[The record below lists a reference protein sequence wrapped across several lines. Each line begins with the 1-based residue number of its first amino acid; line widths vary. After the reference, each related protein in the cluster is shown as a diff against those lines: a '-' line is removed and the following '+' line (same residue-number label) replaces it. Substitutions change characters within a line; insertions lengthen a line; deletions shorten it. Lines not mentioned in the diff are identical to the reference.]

1 MRTRLRLGALTLLS
15 SVLTAVLALAACDA
29 AGRLAS
35 APPSAW
41 GPTALTRALVLLAC
55 GAGALGAA
63 WHALSGA
70 LAVIAL
76 AGPAPSARGA
86 GIRRAALRAL
96 HRWGAPIMRRTA
108 AGALVAAVA
117 AGAPAMAAQAPG
129 ASDDLGWAPTASA
142 PAPAGSAPS
151 PGPDASPG
159 AESAA
164 PRPDA
169 AAGAPSGDPS
179 AADPQAGDPSAA
191 DPQAGDPSAA
201 DPQAGETPSAPATTH
216 RVSDGE
222 SLWSITEELLDAGAA
237 GAPTDP
243 SSGGPSAQARIARA
257 WPILYAANAESIGA
271 DPDLI
276 LPGTALSVP
285 EDLLSPPSRP

>member
-1 MRTRLRLGALTLLS
+1 MRTRLHLGALTLLAS
-15 SVLTAVLALAACDA
+15 ALTVVLALAACDA

-35 APPSAW
+35 TPSSAW

-63 WHALSGA
+63 WHAVSGA

-76 AGPAPSARGA
+76 TGNAPRAPRT
-86 GIRRAALRAL
+86 GISLVALRAL

-129 ASDDLGWAPTASA
+129 ASDDLGWTPTASA
-142 PAPAGSAPS
+142 PAPAGDTPAPAGDTS
-151 PGPDASPG
+151 SNAGDTSSNAGDA
-159 AESAA
+159 AR
-164 PRPDA
+164 RPDA
-169 AAGAPSGDPS
+169 AAGATSADPS
-179 AADPQAGDPSAA
+179 SP
-191 DPQAGDPSAA
+191 
-201 DPQAGETPSAPATTH
+201 PATTH
-216 RVSDGE
+216 RVSAGE
-222 SLWSITEELLDAGAA
+222 SLWSITEEILDAGSA
-237 GAPTDP
+237 GSPTDP
-243 SSGGPSAQARIARA
+243 SSGGPGTQAQIARA

-276 LPGTALSVP
+276 LPGTALNVP

>member
-1 MRTRLRLGALTLLS
+1 MRTRLRLGALTLLAS
-15 SVLTAVLALAACDA
+15 ALAVGLALAACDA

-142 PAPAGSAPS
+142 SAPAEPAPA

-159 AESAA
+159 AEPAA
-164 PRPDA
+164 PPPDP
-169 AAGAPSGDPS
+169 AAGAPSGETS
-179 AADPQAGDPSAA
+179 AAEAPAGDTPAA
-191 DPQAGDPSAA
+191 EA
-201 DPQAGETPSAPATTH
+201 PSAPATTH
-216 RVSDGE
+216 QVSAGE
-222 SLWSITEELLDAGAA
+222 SLWSITQELLDAGAA

-243 SSGGPSAQARIARA
+243 SSGGPSAQARVARA

-276 LPGTALSVP
+276 LPGTVLSVP
-285 EDLLSPPSRP
+285 EDLLRPPSRP

>member
-1 MRTRLRLGALTLLS
+1 MRTRLRLGALTLLAS
-15 SVLTAVLALAACDA
+15 ALAVGLALAACDA

-96 HRWGAPIMRRTA
+96 HRWGAPIMRRTT

-142 PAPAGSAPS
+142 SAPAEPAPA

-159 AESAA
+159 AEPAA
-164 PRPDA
+164 PPPDP
-169 AAGAPSGDPS
+169 AAGAPSGETS
-179 AADPQAGDPSAA
+179 AAEAPAGDPPAA
-191 DPQAGDPSAA
+191 EA
-201 DPQAGETPSAPATTH
+201 PSAPATTH
-216 RVSDGE
+216 QVSAGE
-222 SLWSITEELLDAGAA
+222 SLWSITQELLGAGAA

-243 SSGGPSAQARIARA
+243 SSGGPSAQARVARA

-276 LPGTALSVP
+276 LPGTVLSVP
-285 EDLLSPPSRP
+285 EDLLRPPSRP

>member
-41 GPTALTRALVLLAC
+41 GPTALTRALVLMAC

-96 HRWGAPIMRRTA
+96 HRWGAPIMRRTT

-159 AESAA
+159 AEPAA
-164 PRPDA
+164 PRPDP
-169 AAGAPSGDPS
+169 AAGAPSGETS
-179 AADPQAGDPSAA
+179 AAEAPAGDPPAA
-191 DPQAGDPSAA
+191 EA
-201 DPQAGETPSAPATTH
+201 PSAPATTH

-276 LPGTALSVP
+276 LPGTALNVP

>member
-15 SVLTAVLALAACDA
+15 SVLAVGLALAACDA

-76 AGPAPSARGA
+76 ASPAPSARGA

-96 HRWGAPIMRRTA
+96 HRWGAPIMRRTT

-142 PAPAGSAPS
+142 SAPAEPAPA

-159 AESAA
+159 AEPAA
-164 PRPDA
+164 PPPDP
-169 AAGAPSGDPS
+169 AAGAPSGETS
-179 AADPQAGDPSAA
+179 AAEAPAGDPPAA
-191 DPQAGDPSAA
+191 EA
-201 DPQAGETPSAPATTH
+201 PSAPATTH
-216 RVSDGE
+216 QVSAGE
-222 SLWSITEELLDAGAA
+222 SLWSITQELLDAGAA
-237 GAPTDP
+237 GAPTDL
-243 SSGGPSAQARIARA
+243 SSGGPSAQARVARA

-276 LPGTALSVP
+276 LPGTVLSVP
-285 EDLLSPPSRP
+285 EDLLRPPSRP

>member
-41 GPTALTRALVLLAC
+41 GPTALTRALVLMAC

-86 GIRRAALRAL
+86 GVRRTALRAL

-142 PAPAGSAPS
+142 PAPAGPAPS
-151 PGPDASPG
+151 PDPDASPG

-179 AADPQAGDPSAA
+179 AAGAP
-191 DPQAGDPSAA
+191 
-201 DPQAGETPSAPATTH
+201 AGETPSAPATTH

-271 DPDLI
+271 DPDII
-276 LPGTALSVP
+276 LPGTVLSVP
-285 EDLLSPPSRP
+285 EDLLRPPSRP

>member
-1 MRTRLRLGALTLLS
+1 MRTRLRLGALTLLAS
-15 SVLTAVLALAACDA
+15 ALAVGLALAACDA

-96 HRWGAPIMRRTA
+96 HRWGAPIMRRTT

-142 PAPAGSAPS
+142 SAPAEPAPA

-159 AESAA
+159 AEPAA
-164 PRPDA
+164 PPPDP
-169 AAGAPSGDPS
+169 AAGAPSGETS
-179 AADPQAGDPSAA
+179 AAEA
-191 DPQAGDPSAA
+191 
-201 DPQAGETPSAPATTH
+201 PSAPATTH
-216 RVSDGE
+216 QVSAGE
-222 SLWSITEELLDAGAA
+222 SLWSITQELLGAGAA

-243 SSGGPSAQARIARA
+243 SSGGPSAQARVARA

-271 DPDLI
+271 DPDII
-276 LPGTALSVP
+276 LPGTVLSVP
-285 EDLLSPPSRP
+285 EDLLRPPSRP

>member
-1 MRTRLRLGALTLLS
+1 MRTRLHLGALTLLAS
-15 SVLTAVLALAACDA
+15 ALTVVLALAACDA

-96 HRWGAPIMRRTA
+96 HRWGAPIMRRTT

-142 PAPAGSAPS
+142 SAPAEPAPA

-159 AESAA
+159 AEPAA
-164 PRPDA
+164 PPPDP
-169 AAGAPSGDPS
+169 AAGAPSGETS
-179 AADPQAGDPSAA
+179 AAEAPAGDPPAA
-191 DPQAGDPSAA
+191 EA
-201 DPQAGETPSAPATTH
+201 PSAPATTH
-216 RVSDGE
+216 QVSAGE
-222 SLWSITEELLDAGAA
+222 SLWSITEELLGAGAA

-243 SSGGPSAQARIARA
+243 SSGGPSAQARVARA

-276 LPGTALSVP
+276 LPGTVLSVP
-285 EDLLSPPSRP
+285 EDLLRPPSRP

>member
-1 MRTRLRLGALTLLS
+1 MRTRLRLGALTLLAS
-15 SVLTAVLALAACDA
+15 ALAVGLALAACDA

-96 HRWGAPIMRRTA
+96 HRWGAPIMRRTT

-142 PAPAGSAPS
+142 SAPAEPAPA

-159 AESAA
+159 AEPAA
-164 PRPDA
+164 PPPDP
-169 AAGAPSGDPS
+169 AAGAPSGETS
-179 AADPQAGDPSAA
+179 AAEAPAGDPPAA
-191 DPQAGDPSAA
+191 EA
-201 DPQAGETPSAPATTH
+201 PSAPATTH
-216 RVSDGE
+216 QVSAGE
-222 SLWSITEELLDAGAA
+222 SLWSITQELLDAGAA

-243 SSGGPSAQARIARA
+243 SSGGPSAQARVARA

-271 DPDLI
+271 DPDII
-276 LPGTALSVP
+276 LPGTVLSVP
-285 EDLLSPPSRP
+285 EDLLRPPSRP

>member
-76 AGPAPSARGA
+76 AGPATSARGA

-108 AGALVAAVA
+108 AGALVTAVA
-117 AGAPAMAAQAPG
+117 TGAPAMAAQAPG

-142 PAPAGSAPS
+142 PAPAGPAPS

-179 AADPQAGDPSAA
+179 AADPQAEG
-191 DPQAGDPSAA
+191 
-201 DPQAGETPSAPATTH
+201 TPSVPATTH

>member
-1 MRTRLRLGALTLLS
+1 MRTRLRLGALTLLAS
-15 SVLTAVLALAACDA
+15 ALAVGLALAACDA
-29 AGRLAS
+29 ASRLAS

-96 HRWGAPIMRRTA
+96 HRWGAPIMRRTT

-142 PAPAGSAPS
+142 SAPAEPAPA

-159 AESAA
+159 AEPAA
-164 PRPDA
+164 PPPDP
-169 AAGAPSGDPS
+169 AAGAPSGETS
-179 AADPQAGDPSAA
+179 AAEAPAGDPPAA
-191 DPQAGDPSAA
+191 EA
-201 DPQAGETPSAPATTH
+201 PSAPATTH
-216 RVSDGE
+216 QVSAGE
-222 SLWSITEELLDAGAA
+222 SLWSITQELLDAGAA
-237 GAPTDP
+237 GAPMDP
-243 SSGGPSAQARIARA
+243 SSGGPSAQARVARA

-276 LPGTALSVP
+276 LPGTVLSVP
-285 EDLLSPPSRP
+285 EDLLRPPSRP

>member
-41 GPTALTRALVLLAC
+41 GPTALTRALVLMAC

-76 AGPAPSARGA
+76 AGPAPSARGT
-86 GIRRAALRAL
+86 GVRRAALRAL
-96 HRWGAPIMRRTA
+96 HRWGAPIMRRTT

-142 PAPAGSAPS
+142 SAPAGPAPA

-159 AESAA
+159 AEPAA
-164 PRPDA
+164 PRPDP

-179 AADPQAGDPSAA
+179 AAGAPAGDPSAA
-191 DPQAGDPSAA
+191 DQP
-201 DPQAGETPSAPATTH
+201 AGETPSAPATTH

>member
-1 MRTRLRLGALTLLS
+1 MRTRLHLGALTLLAS
-15 SVLTAVLALAACDA
+15 ALTVVLALAACDA

-35 APPSAW
+35 TPSSAW

-63 WHALSGA
+63 WHAVSGA

-76 AGPAPSARGA
+76 TGNAPRAPRT
-86 GIRRAALRAL
+86 GISLVALRAL

-117 AGAPAMAAQAPG
+117 TGAPAMAAQAPG
-129 ASDDLGWAPTASA
+129 ASDDLGWTPTASA
-142 PAPAGSAPS
+142 PAPAGEAPS
-151 PGPDASPG
+151 PAGDTPAPAGDTSSNAGDA
-159 AESAA
+159 AR
-164 PRPDA
+164 RPDA
-169 AAGAPSGDPS
+169 AAGATSADPS
-179 AADPQAGDPSAA
+179 SP
-191 DPQAGDPSAA
+191 
-201 DPQAGETPSAPATTH
+201 PAMTH
-216 RVSDGE
+216 RVSAGE
-222 SLWSITEELLDAGAA
+222 SLWSITEEILDAGSA
-237 GAPTDP
+237 GSPTDP
-243 SSGGPSAQARIARA
+243 SSGGPGTQAQIARA

-276 LPGTALSVP
+276 LPGTALNVP

>member
-1 MRTRLRLGALTLLS
+1 MRTRLRLGALTLLAS
-15 SVLTAVLALAACDA
+15 ALAVGLALAACDA

-86 GIRRAALRAL
+86 GVRRAALRAL

-142 PAPAGSAPS
+142 PAPAGPAPS
-151 PGPDASPG
+151 PDPDASPG

-169 AAGAPSGDPS
+169 AAGAP
-179 AADPQAGDPSAA
+179 
-191 DPQAGDPSAA
+191 AGDPSAA

-285 EDLLSPPSRP
+285 EDLMSPPSRP

>member
-1 MRTRLRLGALTLLS
+1 MRTRLHLGALTLLAS
-15 SVLTAVLALAACDA
+15 ALTVVLALAACDA

-35 APPSAW
+35 TPSSAW

-63 WHALSGA
+63 WHAVSGA

-76 AGPAPSARGA
+76 TGNAPRAPRT
-86 GIRRAALRAL
+86 GISLVALRAL

-117 AGAPAMAAQAPG
+117 TGAPAMAAQAPG
-129 ASDDLGWAPTASA
+129 ASDDLGWTPTASA
-142 PAPAGSAPS
+142 PAPAGEAPS
-151 PGPDASPG
+151 PAGDTPAPAGDTPAPAGDTSSNAGDA
-159 AESAA
+159 AR
-164 PRPDA
+164 RPDA
-169 AAGAPSGDPS
+169 AAGATSADPS
-179 AADPQAGDPSAA
+179 SP
-191 DPQAGDPSAA
+191 
-201 DPQAGETPSAPATTH
+201 PATTH
-216 RVSDGE
+216 QVSAGE
-222 SLWSITEELLDAGAA
+222 SLWSITEEILDAGSA
-237 GAPTDP
+237 GSPTDP
-243 SSGGPSAQARIARA
+243 SSGGPGTQAQIARA

-276 LPGTALSVP
+276 IPGTALNVP

>member
-1 MRTRLRLGALTLLS
+1 MRTRLHLGALTLLAS
-15 SVLTAVLALAACDA
+15 ALTVVLALAACDA

-35 APPSAW
+35 TPSSAW

-63 WHALSGA
+63 WHAVSGA

-76 AGPAPSARGA
+76 TGNAPRAPRT
-86 GIRRAALRAL
+86 GISLVALRAL

-117 AGAPAMAAQAPG
+117 TGAPAMAAQAPG
-129 ASDDLGWAPTASA
+129 ASDDLGWTPTASA
-142 PAPAGSAPS
+142 PAPAGEAPS
-151 PGPDASPG
+151 PAGDTPAPAGDTPAPAGDTSSNAGDA
-159 AESAA
+159 AR
-164 PRPDA
+164 RPDA
-169 AAGAPSGDPS
+169 AAGATSADPS
-179 AADPQAGDPSAA
+179 SP
-191 DPQAGDPSAA
+191 
-201 DPQAGETPSAPATTH
+201 PATTH
-216 RVSDGE
+216 QVSAGE
-222 SLWSITEELLDAGAA
+222 SLWSITEEILDAGSA
-237 GAPTDP
+237 GSPTDP
-243 SSGGPSAQARIARA
+243 SSGGPGTQAQIARA

-276 LPGTALSVP
+276 LPGTALNVP

>member
-1 MRTRLRLGALTLLS
+1 MRTRLRLGALTLLAS
-15 SVLTAVLALAACDA
+15 ALAVGLALAACDA
-29 AGRLAS
+29 ASRLAS

-76 AGPAPSARGA
+76 AGPAPAARGA

-117 AGAPAMAAQAPG
+117 TGAPAMAAQAPG

-142 PAPAGSAPS
+142 SAPAEPAPA

-159 AESAA
+159 AEPAA
-164 PRPDA
+164 PPPDP
-169 AAGAPSGDPS
+169 AAGAPSGETS
-179 AADPQAGDPSAA
+179 AAEA
-191 DPQAGDPSAA
+191 
-201 DPQAGETPSAPATTH
+201 PSAPATTH
-216 RVSDGE
+216 RVNAGE
-222 SLWSITEELLDAGAA
+222 SLWSITQELLGAGAA

-243 SSGGPSAQARIARA
+243 SSGGPSAQARVARA
-257 WPILYAANAESIGA
+257 WPIL
-271 DPDLI
+271 
-276 LPGTALSVP
+276 
-285 EDLLSPPSRP
+285 

>member
-1 MRTRLRLGALTLLS
+1 MRTRLHHGALTLLAS
-15 SVLTAVLALAACDA
+15 ALTVVLALAACDA

-35 APPSAW
+35 TPSSAW

-63 WHALSGA
+63 WHAVSGA

-76 AGPAPSARGA
+76 TGNAPRAPRT
-86 GIRRAALRAL
+86 GISLVALRAL

-117 AGAPAMAAQAPG
+117 TGAPAMAAQAPG
-129 ASDDLGWAPTASA
+129 ASDDLGWTPTASA
-142 PAPAGSAPS
+142 PAPAGEAPS
-151 PGPDASPG
+151 PAGDTPAPAGDTSSNAGDA
-159 AESAA
+159 AR
-164 PRPDA
+164 RPDA
-169 AAGAPSGDPS
+169 AAGATSADPS
-179 AADPQAGDPSAA
+179 SP
-191 DPQAGDPSAA
+191 
-201 DPQAGETPSAPATTH
+201 PATTH
-216 RVSDGE
+216 QVSAGE
-222 SLWSITEELLDAGAA
+222 SLWSITEEILDAGSA
-237 GAPTDP
+237 GSPTDP
-243 SSGGPSAQARIARA
+243 SSGGPGTQAQIARA

-276 LPGTALSVP
+276 LPGTALNVP

>member
-1 MRTRLRLGALTLLS
+1 MRTRLRLGALTLLAS
-15 SVLTAVLALAACDA
+15 ALAVGLALAACDA

-96 HRWGAPIMRRTA
+96 HRWGAPIMRRTT

-142 PAPAGSAPS
+142 SAPAEPAPA

-159 AESAA
+159 AEPAA
-164 PRPDA
+164 PRPDP
-169 AAGAPSGDPS
+169 AAGAPSGETS
-179 AADPQAGDPSAA
+179 AAEAPAGDPPAA
-191 DPQAGDPSAA
+191 EA
-201 DPQAGETPSAPATTH
+201 PSAPATTH
-216 RVSDGE
+216 RVSAGE
-222 SLWSITEELLDAGAA
+222 SLWSITEELLGAGAA

-243 SSGGPSAQARIARA
+243 SSGGPPAQARVARA

-271 DPDLI
+271 DPDII
-276 LPGTALSVP
+276 LPGTVLSVP
-285 EDLLSPPSRP
+285 EDLLRPPSRP

>member
-1 MRTRLRLGALTLLS
+1 MRTRLHLGALTLLAS
-15 SVLTAVLALAACDA
+15 ALTVVLALAACDA
-29 AGRLAS
+29 AGRLPS
-35 APPSAW
+35 SAW

-63 WHALSGA
+63 WHAVSGA

-76 AGPAPSARGA
+76 TGNAPRAPRT
-86 GIRRAALRAL
+86 GISLVALRAL

-117 AGAPAMAAQAPG
+117 TGAPAMAAQAPG

-142 PAPAGSAPS
+142 PAPAGDTPAPAGDTS
-151 PGPDASPG
+151 SNAGDTSSNAGDA
-159 AESAA
+159 AR
-164 PRPDA
+164 RPDA
-169 AAGAPSGDPS
+169 AAGATSADPS
-179 AADPQAGDPSAA
+179 SP
-191 DPQAGDPSAA
+191 
-201 DPQAGETPSAPATTH
+201 PATTH
-216 RVSDGE
+216 RVSAGE

-237 GAPTDP
+237 GAQTQP
-243 SSGGPSAQARIARA
+243 SSAGPSAQARVARA

>member
-1 MRTRLRLGALTLLS
+1 MPIRLRLGVLTLFASALT
-15 SVLTAVLALAACDA
+15 VVLAFAACDA

-63 WHALSGA
+63 WHVLSGA

-96 HRWGAPIMRRTA
+96 HRWGAPIMRRTT

-142 PAPAGSAPS
+142 PAPAESSPS
-151 PGPDASPG
+151 PAGDASPG
-159 AESAA
+159 ADPTA
-164 PRPDA
+164 PQPNP
-169 AAGAPSGDPS
+169 AAGAPSGETS
-179 AADPQAGDPSAA
+179 AADPPAA
-191 DPQAGDPSAA
+191 
-201 DPQAGETPSAPATTH
+201 EKPSAPAISH
-216 RVSDGE
+216 QVSAGE
-222 SLWSITEELLDAGAA
+222 SLWSITEELLDAEAA
-237 GAPTDP
+237 GTPTDP
-243 SSGGPSAQARIARA
+243 SSGGPPAQARIARA

-285 EDLLSPPSRP
+285 EDLMSPPSRP

>member
-1 MRTRLRLGALTLLS
+1 MPIRLRLGVLTLFASALT
-15 SVLTAVLALAACDA
+15 VVLAFAACDA

-41 GPTALTRALVLLAC
+41 GPTALTRALVLMAC

-117 AGAPAMAAQAPG
+117 TGAPAMAAQAPG

-142 PAPAGSAPS
+142 PAPAESSPS
-151 PGPDASPG
+151 PAGGASPG
-159 AESAA
+159 ADPTA
-164 PRPDA
+164 PQPDP
-169 AAGAPSGDPS
+169 AAGAPSGETS
-179 AADPQAGDPSAA
+179 AA
-191 DPQAGDPSAA
+191 
-201 DPQAGETPSAPATTH
+201 ETPSAPATTH
-216 RVSDGE
+216 RVSAGE
-222 SLWSITEELLDAGAA
+222 SLWSITEELLDAEAA

-243 SSGGPSAQARIARA
+243 SSGGPPAQARIARA
-257 WPILYAANAESIGA
+257 WPVLYAANAESIGA

-285 EDLLSPPSRP
+285 EDLMSPPSRP

>member
-1 MRTRLRLGALTLLS
+1 MRTRLRLGALTLLAS
-15 SVLTAVLALAACDA
+15 ALAVGLALAACDA

-96 HRWGAPIMRRTA
+96 HRWGAPIMRRTT

-142 PAPAGSAPS
+142 SAPAEPAPA

-159 AESAA
+159 AEPAA
-164 PRPDA
+164 PPPDP
-169 AAGAPSGDPS
+169 AAGAPSGETS
-179 AADPQAGDPSAA
+179 AAEAPAGDPPAA
-191 DPQAGDPSAA
+191 EA
-201 DPQAGETPSAPATTH
+201 PSAPATTH
-216 RVSDGE
+216 QVSAGE
-222 SLWSITEELLDAGAA
+222 SLWSITQELLDAGAA

-243 SSGGPSAQARIARA
+243 SSGGPSAQARVARA

-276 LPGTALSVP
+276 LPGTVLSVP
-285 EDLLSPPSRP
+285 EDLLRPPSRP

>member
-1 MRTRLRLGALTLLS
+1 MRTRLRLGALTLLAS
-15 SVLTAVLALAACDA
+15 ALAVGLALAACDA

-96 HRWGAPIMRRTA
+96 HRWGAPIMRRTT

-142 PAPAGSAPS
+142 SAPAEPAPA

-159 AESAA
+159 AEPAA
-164 PRPDA
+164 PRPDP
-169 AAGAPSGDPS
+169 AAGAPSGETS
-179 AADPQAGDPSAA
+179 AAEAPAGDPPAA
-191 DPQAGDPSAA
+191 EA
-201 DPQAGETPSAPATTH
+201 PSAPATTH
-216 RVSDGE
+216 RVSAGE
-222 SLWSITEELLDAGAA
+222 SLWSITEELLGAGAA
-237 GAPTDP
+237 GTPTDP
-243 SSGGPSAQARIARA
+243 SSGGPPAQARVARA

-276 LPGTALSVP
+276 LPGTVLSVP
-285 EDLLSPPSRP
+285 EDLLRPPSRP

>member
-1 MRTRLRLGALTLLS
+1 MRTRLRLGALTLLAS
-15 SVLTAVLALAACDA
+15 ALAVGLALAACDA

-96 HRWGAPIMRRTA
+96 HRWGAPIMRRTT

-142 PAPAGSAPS
+142 SAPAEPAPA

-159 AESAA
+159 AEPAA
-164 PRPDA
+164 PPPDP
-169 AAGAPSGDPS
+169 AAGAPSGETS
-179 AADPQAGDPSAA
+179 AAEAPAGDPPTAEA
-191 DPQAGDPSAA
+191 
-201 DPQAGETPSAPATTH
+201 PSAPTTTH
-216 RVSDGE
+216 RVSAGE
-222 SLWSITEELLDAGAA
+222 SLWSITEELLGAGAA

-243 SSGGPSAQARIARA
+243 SSGGPPAQARVARA

-276 LPGTALSVP
+276 LPGTVLNVP
-285 EDLLSPPSRP
+285 EDLLRPPSRP

>member
-41 GPTALTRALVLLAC
+41 GPTALTRALVLMAC

-86 GIRRAALRAL
+86 GVRRAALRAL

-142 PAPAGSAPS
+142 PAPAGAAPS
-151 PGPDASPG
+151 PD
-159 AESAA
+159 
-164 PRPDA
+164 PDA
-169 AAGAPSGDPS
+169 ARRRRGSASRGSIGRGSAGRGDAERARDHPSGQRRGVAVVDHGGAPRRRSRGGPDGSGVGRTVRAGPDR
-179 AADPQAGDPSAA
+179 AGVADPVRGQRREHRRRSRPHPPGDRPERA
-191 DPQAGDPSAA
+191 
-201 DPQAGETPSAPATTH
+201 
-216 RVSDGE
+216 R
-222 SLWSITEELLDAGAA
+222 
-237 GAPTDP
+237 
-243 SSGGPSAQARIARA
+243 GPSEPA
-257 WPILYAANAESIGA
+257 
-271 DPDLI
+271 
-276 LPGTALSVP
+276 VP
-285 EDLLSPPSRP
+285 PLTRRPASERRPP

>member
-1 MRTRLRLGALTLLS
+1 MRTRLRLGALTLLAS
-15 SVLTAVLALAACDA
+15 ALAVGLALAACDA

-96 HRWGAPIMRRTA
+96 HRWGAPIMRRTT

-142 PAPAGSAPS
+142 SAPAEPAPA

-159 AESAA
+159 AEPAA
-164 PRPDA
+164 PRPDP
-169 AAGAPSGDPS
+169 AAGAPSGETS
-179 AADPQAGDPSAA
+179 AAEAPAGDPPTAEA
-191 DPQAGDPSAA
+191 
-201 DPQAGETPSAPATTH
+201 PSAPTTTH
-216 RVSDGE
+216 RVSAGE
-222 SLWSITEELLDAGAA
+222 SLWSITEELLGAGAA

-243 SSGGPSAQARIARA
+243 SSGGPPAQARVARA

-271 DPDLI
+271 DPDII
-276 LPGTALSVP
+276 LPGTVLSVP
-285 EDLLSPPSRP
+285 EDLLRPPSRP

>member
-1 MRTRLRLGALTLLS
+1 MRTRLRLGALTLLAS
-15 SVLTAVLALAACDA
+15 ALAVGLALAACDA

-96 HRWGAPIMRRTA
+96 HRWGAPIMRRTT

-142 PAPAGSAPS
+142 SAPAEPAPA

-159 AESAA
+159 AEPAA
-164 PRPDA
+164 PPPDP
-169 AAGAPSGDPS
+169 AAGAPSGETS
-179 AADPQAGDPSAA
+179 AAEAPAGDPPAA
-191 DPQAGDPSAA
+191 EA
-201 DPQAGETPSAPATTH
+201 PSAPATTH
-216 RVSDGE
+216 RVSAGE
-222 SLWSITEELLDAGAA
+222 SLWSITEELLGAGAA

-243 SSGGPSAQARIARA
+243 SSGGPPAQARVARA

-271 DPDLI
+271 DPDII
-276 LPGTALSVP
+276 LPGTVLSVP
-285 EDLLSPPSRP
+285 EDLLRPPSRP

>member
-1 MRTRLRLGALTLLS
+1 MRTRLRLGALTLLAS
-15 SVLTAVLALAACDA
+15 ALAVGLALVACDA

-96 HRWGAPIMRRTA
+96 HRWGAPIMRRTT

-142 PAPAGSAPS
+142 SAPAEPAPA

-159 AESAA
+159 AEPAA
-164 PRPDA
+164 PPPDP
-169 AAGAPSGDPS
+169 AAGAPSGETS
-179 AADPQAGDPSAA
+179 AAEAPAGDTPAA
-191 DPQAGDPSAA
+191 EA
-201 DPQAGETPSAPATTH
+201 PSAPATTH
-216 RVSDGE
+216 QVSAGE
-222 SLWSITEELLDAGAA
+222 SLWSITQELLDAGAA

-243 SSGGPSAQARIARA
+243 SSGGPSAQARVARA

-276 LPGTALSVP
+276 LPGTVLSVP
-285 EDLLSPPSRP
+285 EDLLRPPSRP

>member
-1 MRTRLRLGALTLLS
+1 MRTRLRLGALTLLAS
-15 SVLTAVLALAACDA
+15 ALTAVLALTACDA

-35 APPSAW
+35 TPPSAW
-41 GPTALTRALVLLAC
+41 GPTALTRTLVLLAC

-129 ASDDLGWAPTASA
+129 ASESTKIGRASCR
-142 PAPAGSAPS
+142 
-151 PGPDASPG
+151 
-159 AESAA
+159 E
-164 PRPDA
+164 
-169 AAGAPSGDPS
+169 
-179 AADPQAGDPSAA
+179 
-191 DPQAGDPSAA
+191 
-201 DPQAGETPSAPATTH
+201 
-216 RVSDGE
+216 RV
-222 SLWSITEELLDAGAA
+222 
-237 GAPTDP
+237 
-243 SSGGPSAQARIARA
+243 
-257 WPILYAANAESIGA
+257 
-271 DPDLI
+271 
-276 LPGTALSVP
+276 
-285 EDLLSPPSRP
+285 

>member
-1 MRTRLRLGALTLLS
+1 MPIRLRLGVLTLFASALT
-15 SVLTAVLALAACDA
+15 VVLAFAACDA

-63 WHALSGA
+63 WHVLSGA

-86 GIRRAALRAL
+86 GVRRAALRAL

-117 AGAPAMAAQAPG
+117 TGAPAMAAQAPG

-142 PAPAGSAPS
+142 PAPAESSPS
-151 PGPDASPG
+151 PAGGASPG
-159 AESAA
+159 ADPTA
-164 PRPDA
+164 PQPDP
-169 AAGAPSGDPS
+169 AAGAPSGETS
-179 AADPQAGDPSAA
+179 AA
-191 DPQAGDPSAA
+191 
-201 DPQAGETPSAPATTH
+201 ETPSAPATTH
-216 RVSDGE
+216 RVSAGE
-222 SLWSITEELLDAGAA
+222 SLWSITQELLDAGAA

-243 SSGGPSAQARIARA
+243 SSGGPSAQARVARA

-276 LPGTALSVP
+276 LPGTVLSVP
-285 EDLLSPPSRP
+285 EDLLRPPSRP

>member
-1 MRTRLRLGALTLLS
+1 MRTRLRLGVLTLLAS
-15 SVLTAVLALAACDA
+15 ALTAVLALAACDA
-29 AGRLAS
+29 AGRLAA

-41 GPTALTRALVLLAC
+41 GPAALTRALVLLAC

-76 AGPAPSARGA
+76 TGPAPSARGA
-86 GIRRAALRAL
+86 GARRAALRAL

-108 AGALVAAVA
+108 AGALVAAMA
-117 AGAPAMAAQAPG
+117 TGAPAMAASPPG

-142 PAPAGSAPS
+142 PAPSPAGGAAP
-151 PGPDASPG
+151 
-159 AESAA
+159 AA
-164 PRPDA
+164 PRPDP
-169 AAGAPSGDPS
+169 AAGAP
-179 AADPQAGDPSAA
+179 A
-191 DPQAGDPSAA
+191 
-201 DPQAGETPSAPATTH
+201 ETPAGATIR
-216 RVSDGE
+216 RVGAGE
-222 SLWSITEELLDAGAA
+222 SLWSITEELLGAGDAGAR
-237 GAPTDP
+237 TDP
-243 SSGGPSAQARIARA
+243 SSGGQPAQAQVARA

-276 LPGTALSVP
+276 LPGTALNVP

>member
-1 MRTRLRLGALTLLS
+1 MRTRLRLGALTLLAS
-15 SVLTAVLALAACDA
+15 ALAVGLALAACDA

-96 HRWGAPIMRRTA
+96 HRWGAPIMRRTT

-142 PAPAGSAPS
+142 SAPAEPAPA

-159 AESAA
+159 AEPAA
-164 PRPDA
+164 PRPDP
-169 AAGAPSGDPS
+169 AAGAPSGETS
-179 AADPQAGDPSAA
+179 AAEAPAGDPPAA
-191 DPQAGDPSAA
+191 EA
-201 DPQAGETPSAPATTH
+201 PSAPATTH
-216 RVSDGE
+216 RVSAGE
-222 SLWSITEELLDAGAA
+222 SLWSITEELLDAEAA
-237 GAPTDP
+237 EAPTDP
-243 SSGGPSAQARIARA
+243 SSGGPPAQARVARA

-271 DPDLI
+271 DPDII
-276 LPGTALSVP
+276 LPGTVLSVP
-285 EDLLSPPSRP
+285 EDLLRPPSRP

>member
-1 MRTRLRLGALTLLS
+1 MRTRLRLGALTLLAS
-15 SVLTAVLALAACDA
+15 ALAVGLALAACDA

-96 HRWGAPIMRRTA
+96 HRWGAPIMRRTT

-142 PAPAGSAPS
+142 SAPAEPAPA

-159 AESAA
+159 AEPAA
-164 PRPDA
+164 PPPDP
-169 AAGAPSGDPS
+169 AAGAPSGETS
-179 AADPQAGDPSAA
+179 AAEAPAGDPPAA
-191 DPQAGDPSAA
+191 EA
-201 DPQAGETPSAPATTH
+201 PSAPATTH
-216 RVSDGE
+216 RVSAGE
-222 SLWSITEELLDAGAA
+222 SLWSITQELLDAGAA
-237 GAPTDP
+237 GAPMDP
-243 SSGGPSAQARIARA
+243 SSGGPSAQARVARA

-271 DPDLI
+271 DPDII
-276 LPGTALSVP
+276 LPGTVLSVP
-285 EDLLSPPSRP
+285 EDLLRPPSRP

>member
-41 GPTALTRALVLLAC
+41 GPTALTRALVLMAC

-86 GIRRAALRAL
+86 GVRRTALRAL

-142 PAPAGSAPS
+142 PAPAESSPS
-151 PGPDASPG
+151 PAGGASPG
-159 AESAA
+159 ADPTA
-164 PRPDA
+164 PQPDP
-169 AAGAPSGDPS
+169 AAGAPSGETS
-179 AADPQAGDPSAA
+179 AA
-191 DPQAGDPSAA
+191 
-201 DPQAGETPSAPATTH
+201 ETPSAPATTH
-216 RVSDGE
+216 RVSAGE
-222 SLWSITEELLDAGAA
+222 SLWSITEELLDAEAA

-243 SSGGPSAQARIARA
+243 SSGGPPAQARIARA

>member
-1 MRTRLRLGALTLLS
+1 MRTRLRLGALTLLAS
-15 SVLTAVLALAACDA
+15 ALAVGLALAACDA

-76 AGPAPSARGA
+76 AGPAPSTRGA

-96 HRWGAPIMRRTA
+96 HRWGAPIMRRTT

-142 PAPAGSAPS
+142 SAPAEPAPA

-159 AESAA
+159 AEPAA
-164 PRPDA
+164 PPPDP
-169 AAGAPSGDPS
+169 AAGAPSGETS
-179 AADPQAGDPSAA
+179 AAEAPAGDPPAA
-191 DPQAGDPSAA
+191 EA
-201 DPQAGETPSAPATTH
+201 PSAPATTH
-216 RVSDGE
+216 QVSAGE
-222 SLWSITEELLDAGAA
+222 SLWSITQELLDAGAA

-243 SSGGPSAQARIARA
+243 SSGGPSTQAQVARA

-276 LPGTALSVP
+276 LPGTVLSVP
-285 EDLLSPPSRP
+285 EDLLRPPSRP

>member
-1 MRTRLRLGALTLLS
+1 MRTRLRLGALTLLAS
-15 SVLTAVLALAACDA
+15 ALAVGLALAACDA
-29 AGRLAS
+29 AGQLAS

-142 PAPAGSAPS
+142 SAPAEPAPA

-159 AESAA
+159 AEPAA
-164 PRPDA
+164 PPPDP
-169 AAGAPSGDPS
+169 AAGAPSGETS
-179 AADPQAGDPSAA
+179 AAEAPAGDPPAA
-191 DPQAGDPSAA
+191 EA
-201 DPQAGETPSAPATTH
+201 PSAPATTH
-216 RVSDGE
+216 QVSAGE
-222 SLWSITEELLDAGAA
+222 SLWSITQELLDAGAA

-243 SSGGPSAQARIARA
+243 SSGGPSAQARVARA

-276 LPGTALSVP
+276 LPGTVLSVP
-285 EDLLSPPSRP
+285 EDLLRPPSRP